1 METEKNMTE
10 EESLQLITEMIKKA
24 KGSFHESGTGAI
36 LWGSVV
42 GIAGLTSFAQ
52 SYWKFSIGF
61 DIWWIVLLAF
71 IPQIIISTR
80 EKRNR
85 KAVSR
90 EEDAQNAIWLV
101 FGISIFMLNF
111 YTNIIPGVSDRIF
124 ASEGTELLSRNL
136 KTGVTEHFEPYVFS
150 RFSLLLLLYAMP
162 TLATGITRKFKP
174 MIWAGILCYGFFL
187 LSCFTNNTFDLLLNG
202 IAAITCWLIPG
213 FILRFRNTKGENC

>member
-1 METEKNMTE
+1 MATEKNMTE
-10 EESLQLITEMIKKA
+10 EESLKLITEMINKA

-42 GIAGLTSFAQ
+42 GIAGLTSFAE

-71 IPQIIISTR
+71 VPQIIISAR

-90 EEDAQNAIWLV
+90 EEDSLNAIWLV

-111 YTNIIPGVSDRIF
+111 YINIIPGVSGGIL
-124 ASEGTELLSRNL
+124 ASEGTELLSRNV
-136 KTGVTEHFEPYVFS
+136 KTGITEHFEPYVFS
-150 RFSLLLLLYAMP
+150 KFSLLLLLYAMP

-174 MIWAGILCYGFFL
+174 MVWAGILCYGYFL
-187 LSCFTNNTFDLLLNG
+187 LSCFTNTTYDLLLNG
-202 IAAITCWLIPG
+202 IAGISCWLIPG
-213 FILRFRNTKGENC
+213 FILRYRNAKEKNC